1 MATFYFNTF
10 ENMCIHRTAMP
21 IVENLIETQRIADL
35 WISDWCLS
43 SHFAILQCVGIAI
56 QLNCVVQL
64 NWTSN
69 ELPNALELQ
78 FNWTWITIQIQFIC
92 LVKTKT
98 KFIQNS
104 AQLNCLFQY
113 NNITHL
119 YKSHWN
125 ADCRNSDLDAI
136 TMGERLL
143 LLLGRAHEYIP
154 CYFNTFERICVSC
167 AANCNARE
175 QCPRTD
181 LGAMHC
187 RLSNLRLAL
196 YDATLTW

>member
-1 MATFYFNTF
+1 MNCVTHALKYLYTSHCN
-10 ENMCIHRTAMP
+10 A
-21 IVENLIETQRIADL
+21 
-35 WISDWCLS
+35 
-43 SHFAILQCVGIAI
+43 HFAILQCVGIAI

-98 KFIQNS
+98 KLIQNS

-125 ADCRNSDLDAI
+125 ADCRNSDLLFRRNYNGRKTAATFGSCTWI
-136 TMGERLL
+136 HTLL
-143 LLLGRAHEYIP
+143 FQYVWTHLCKLRCEL
-154 CYFNTFERICVSC
+154 
-167 AANCNARE
+167 
-175 QCPRTD
+175 QCPRTMPENWPKRNA
-181 LGAMHC
+181 LQIVESPIGTLWC
-187 RLSNLRLAL
+187 NPNLIMQP
-196 YDATLTW
+196 